1 MVDSNFAIIQNDVIS
16 VEQTPENAIENDQ
29 YLTTNSIHGSEAAI
43 DIVPDTD
50 GTVALEY
57 DQHLAVDEVFIANDS
72 MDSVA
77 EPTTIDK

>member
-1 MVDSNFAIIQNDVIS
+1 MAN
-16 VEQTPENAIENDQ
+16 PM
-29 YLTTNSIHGSEAAI
+29 
-43 DIVPDTD
+43 D